1 MIIFAR
7 IFQTEEIMKVSI
19 QDIKKLK
26 DMTGA
31 GIKDCKNA
39 LKEAE
44 GDFQKAIEILR
55 KKGQKVLASRAG
67 KSAAEGVVRIHNT
80 GTKAI
85 AVALN
90 CETDFVAKTDVF
102 QKLADDILKL
112 AVEKQPASLEELR
125 EIAKPVLEEAASKIQ
140 EKLEISAYEILEG
153 EKVYHYIHHNGKLA
167 TLIALENT
175 DGVADLDQVGN
186 DLAVQVAAM
195 MPIGVD
201 RDDIPGEIIQK
212 EMEIAREL
220 AKNEGKP
227 EHIIDKIAQGRVNK
241 FLAENTLLN
250 QEFFKEDKKKVKQYL
265 KEKAPNLKVKTFK
278 IIEIKA
284 D

>member
-1 MIIFAR
+1 MQI
-7 IFQTEEIMKVSI
+7 TI

-67 KSAAEGVVRIHNT
+67 KSAAEGVIKIHNT
-80 GTKAI
+80 GQKAI
-85 AVALN
+85 AIALN
-90 CETDFVAKTDVF
+90 CETDFVAKTEVF
-102 QKLADDILKL
+102 QKTAEEILKL
-112 AVEKQPASLEELR
+112 AVEKEPKSLQELQ
-125 EIAKPVLEEAASKIQ
+125 EIAKPVLEDAASKIQ
-140 EKLEISAYEILEG
+140 EKLEISAYEVLDG

-175 DGVADLDQVGN
+175 DGVENIDEVGK

-195 MPIGVD
+195 MPIAID
-201 RDDIPGEIIQK
+201 RDDVPQEIIQK
-212 EMEIAREL
+212 EMEIAREM

-241 FLAENTLLN
+241 FLSENTLMN
-250 QEFFKEDKKKVKQYL
+250 QEFYKEDKKKVKQYL
-265 KEKAPNLKVKTFK
+265 KEKAPNLKIKAFK
-278 IIEIKA
+278 IIEIKGE
-284 D
+284 